1 MARNSLMGETYLE
14 RADYAKNAK
23 GGTVKVY
30 SKLFPSMKGIWQVC
44 SKLHNRFCSWKAFLR
59 RNENGFTRMGK

>member
-1 MARNSLMGETYLE
+1 MGETYLE

-23 GGTVKVY
+23 GGIVKVY

-44 SKLHNRFCSWKAFLR
+44 RKLHNRFCSWKAFFK
-59 RNENGFTRMGK
+59 EE